1 MKTVR
6 YEVHTRYGFFP
17 TVCKTLKKARF
28 HAGYDKTSRIKRV
41 TTVTEY
47 VKPHEV
53 R

>member
-1 MKTVR
+1 MKQVR

-17 TVCKTLKKARF
+17 AVCPTLKRARF
-28 HAGYDKTSRIKRV
+28 AAKFDKTSRIKRV
-41 TTVTEY
+41 TTITET